1 MNIDQ
6 IGGVEGLGG
15 PEGPDGPE
23 EVNRFEGPEKSE
35 GAGGAD
41 KADPGASSDDV
52 DSSDQISPRPE
63 DDIQSP
69 PEEMKH
75 VESIR
80 NLPEPTSLSLGQS
93 EEQIAEMSKGF
104 KAGDEAPLRA
114 MIEKF
119 LNEGI

>member
-6 IGGVEGLGG
+6 IDGVEGLGG

-23 EVNRFEGPEKSE
+23 EANRFEGPEKSE

-52 DSSDQISPRPE
+52 DSSDQVSPRPG

-75 VESIR
+75 VEIVGSQHGTHL
-80 NLPEPTSLSLGQS
+80 LPNPDAWRPPQS
-93 EEQIAEMSKGF
+93 PAQAWYLTQTPHSA
-104 KAGDEAPLRA
+104 AG
-114 MIEKF
+114 
-119 LNEGI
+119 